1 MSRAERDWYL
11 ADWATAL
18 GKRQVDFVN
27 DLNWNKARASLLW
40 NGKQGYTR
48 EIVTQVAQYLG
59 IRPYELLMRPEEAMA
74 IRDMRDAAHQIAM
87 GLPSPR
93 GRPDDS
99 GPSSATSG
107 RT

>member
-48 EIVTQVAQYLG
+48 EIVVEVARYLS
-59 IRPYELLMRPEEAMA
+59 IRPYELLIRPEEAMA
-74 IRDMRDAAHQIAM
+74 IRAMRDAARQIAI
-87 GLPSPR
+87 GLPPPHR
-93 GRPDDS
+93 DRDDS
-99 GPSSATSG
+99 GSSSG
-107 RT
+107 SNERA